1 VNKEKVPLLSE
12 LKNGDIV
19 KIITSDEVLT
29 RCSWL
34 DAVKTSRAKTNMR
47 TNCNARIKEINFAY
61 AVNMVATA
69 MNLNHSRVEEWFE
82 KNRCEGQANIPCDLD
97 HYKNVVGRYIQDI
110 GSNGRFRNFLS
121 RNRFKL
127 KSKVISSIEVSSVTN
142 VNDIVFDY
150 CCHPKSGDEIM
161 GFLDKN
167 KVHVHHK
174 MCEHAHKKLE
184 AKEPMVFVRWEKKN
198 FYSYSLIASLQN
210 EKGALAN
217 FLTYLVKLNIDI
229 SSIELGKEKSNY
241 VKYCELEFDSFESNI
256 GSLRA
261 KIEQKIK
268 VIHLIRTDDAY
279 R

>member
-1 VNKEKVPLLSE
+1 

-19 KIITSDEVLT
+19 KIKVSEELLT

-47 TNCNARIKEINFAY
+47 ANCNARVKEINFAY
-61 AVNMVATA
+61 AVNMLATT
-69 MNLNHSRVEEWFE
+69 MNLNYTRVQEWLE
-82 KNRCEGQANIPCDLD
+82 KKRCEAQANIPCDLE
-97 HYKNVVGRYIQDI
+97 HYKNVTTRYIQDI
-110 GSNGRFRNFLS
+110 GSNSRFKNFLS
-121 RNRFKL
+121 RNKFKL
-127 KSKVISSIEVSSVTN
+127 KSKVISGIEVSSVMSVT
-142 VNDIVFDY
+142 DIVFDY

-161 GFLDKN
+161 GFLDKS

-184 AKEPMVFVRWEKKN
+184 AHDPMVFVRWEKKS
-198 FYSYSLIASLQN
+198 FYSYNLIASLPN

-229 SSIELGKEKSNY
+229 TSIELGKEKSNY
-241 VKYCELEFDSFESNI
+241 VKYCELEFDSFEPNI
-256 GSLRA
+256 SSLRV
-261 KIEQKIK
+261 KMEQKIK